1 MTYML
6 SHYGRALIFFKVNSM
21 NIASDIKKGIIWF
34 FIVLFII
41 WIVLPLFWMFSISV
55 KSESDIFSYP
65 PKIFAF
71 SSFENYL
78 GLITNKNFLKPL
90 LNSLLIG
97 VSSASLSLLVGLPA
111 AYIMARFNFS
121 GRKNLDNMILM
132 TRMAPPV
139 VILIPYFML
148 FRAINLLDN
157 HLSVIIMHLTLNLS
171 LVIWVSRGFFK
182 EIPVEIEESA
192 LIDGASYWSIYYR
205 IIVPLSLP
213 LISTLVILTFL
224 FSWNEF
230 LFALILTRRNA
241 VTAPV
246 IIANFMSYQKANW
259 GRLMASSLLIILPAV
274 IFVSIMQKGLIRG
287 LTYGA
292 VKE

>member
-1 MTYML
+1 
-6 SHYGRALIFFKVNSM
+6 
-21 NIASDIKKGIIWF
+21 
-34 FIVLFII
+34 
-41 WIVLPLFWMFSISV
+41 MFSISV
-55 KSESDIFSYP
+55 KTESEIFTYP
-65 PKIFAF
+65 PKLISLSTFQ
-71 SSFENYL
+71 NYL
-78 GLITNKNFLKPL
+78 GLIKDKGFLKPL
-90 LNSLLIG
+90 FNSFIIG
-97 VSSASLSLLVGLPA
+97 VSAAALSVLVGLPA
-111 AYIMARFNFS
+111 SYIMTRFKFT

-157 HLSVIIMHLTLNLS
+157 QLSVIIMHLTLNLS
-171 LVIWVSRGFFK
+171 LVIWVSRSFFK

-192 LIDGASYWSIYYR
+192 LIDGATYWNIYYR
-205 IIVPLSLP
+205 IIVPISLP

-230 LFALILTRRNA
+230 IFALTLTRRNA
-241 VTAPV
+241 ITAPV
-246 IIANFMSYQKANW
+246 MIANFMSYQKANW

-274 IFVSIMQKGLIRG
+274 IFVSITQKGLIRG